1 MGVAIG
7 LDTSCY
13 TTSAAC
19 FSAEGPLFDG
29 RKLLPVEKG
38 SRGLRQSEGLFLHTR
53 QLPPILESLFEQVE
67 GKDVSAVGVSMSPVH
82 AEDSYMPVFLAGAGQ
97 ARALAA
103 ALRVPLVPL
112 DHQSGHVRAA
122 LIGNEKLMDGEGFY
136 AVHLSGGTS
145 DLLLV
150 KPHRDRAYEITLLG
164 KADDLHAGQMVDRVG
179 VALGCSFPSGPHLEE
194 LARQA
199 VRKDIRI
206 PASVRGLHCSFSGGE
221 SAARRLMERGEEKAE
236 IAYGVYDLLS
246 RTLYKLFT
254 NLFAQQGARPIL
266 LCGGVSSSLLLREL
280 VQCRCPMP
288 LYFGE
293 SRYSSDNA
301 MGIAALAY
309 ERMEAGVW
317 N

>member
-1 MGVAIG
+1 MLALG

-13 TTSAAC
+13 TTSAAA
-19 FSAEGPLFDG
+19 FGAEGPAFDG
-29 RKLLPVEKG
+29 RKLLPVEMG
-38 SRGLRQSEGLFLHTR
+38 NRGLRQSEGLFLHIR
-53 QLPPILESLFEQVE
+53 QLPPIVEELFAQIE
-67 GKDVSAVGVSMSPVH
+67 GKEIGAIGVSVAPVN
-82 AEDSYMPVFLAGAGQ
+82 APDSYMPVFLAGSGQ
-97 ARALAA
+97 ARTLAA
-103 ALRVPLVPL
+103 ALKVPLIPL
-112 DHQSGHVRAA
+112 DHQSGHIRAA
-122 LIGNEKLMDGEGFY
+122 LIGNERLMEEESFY

-164 KADDLHAGQMVDRVG
+164 KSEDLHAGQMVDRVG
-179 VALGCSFPSGPHLEE
+179 VALGCAFPSGPHLET

-199 VRKDIRI
+199 VKRDIRI
-206 PASVRGLHCSFSGGE
+206 PASVRGLRCSFSGSE
-221 SAARRLMERGEEKAE
+221 SAAQRLYDRGEEKAE
-236 IAYGVYDLLS
+236 IAYGIYDVLS

-254 NLFAQQGARPIL
+254 NLYADKGARPIL

-280 VQCRCPMP
+280 VQARCKMP

-309 ERMEAGVW
+309 ERIEL
-317 N
+317 

>member
-1 MGVAIG
+1 MLAVG

-29 RKLLPVEKG
+29 RKLLPVEMG

-53 QLPPILESLFEQVE
+53 QLPPILESLFNQVP
-67 GKDVSAVGVSMSPVH
+67 GRQVGAIGVSMAPVN
-82 AEDSYMPVFLAGAGQ
+82 APDSYMPVFLAGAGQ
-97 ARALAA
+97 ARSLAA
-103 ALRVPLVPL
+103 ALQVPLIPL
-112 DHQSGHVRAA
+112 DHQSGHIRAA
-122 LIGNEKLMDGEGFY
+122 LLGNEALMEADSFY

-150 KPHRDRAYEITLLG
+150 RPHRDRAYEITLLG
-164 KADDLHAGQMVDRVG
+164 KSEDLHAGQMVDRVG
-179 VALGCSFPSGPHLEE
+179 VALGCSFPSGPHLEA

-199 VRKDIRI
+199 VKKDVRI
-206 PASVRGLHCSFSGGE
+206 PASVRGTHCSFSGGE
-221 SAARRLMERGEEKAE
+221 SAAQRLLEKGEEKAE

-254 NLFAQQGARPIL
+254 NLFAEQGARPIL

-280 VQCRCPMP
+280 VQARCPMH
-288 LYFGE
+288 LSFGE

-301 MGIAALAY
+301 MGIAALTY
-309 ERMEAGVW
+309 DRMEAGAW
-317 N
+317 K